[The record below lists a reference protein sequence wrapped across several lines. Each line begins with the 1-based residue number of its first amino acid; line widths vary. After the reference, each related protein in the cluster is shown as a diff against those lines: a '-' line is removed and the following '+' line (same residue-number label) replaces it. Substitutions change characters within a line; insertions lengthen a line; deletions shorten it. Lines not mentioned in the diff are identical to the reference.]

1 MGPQCGVPFCLV
13 FKVWCGQQLTHHPK
27 NVLEIQ
33 STVPGQDL
41 LRTLGWVGGG
51 GSVCFNEPSGDPD
64 ANHCGV
70 VPAGVTAACMAR
82 TPSQSSALA
91 FALPSLASA
100 TRPLLRQASGR
111 RSETQKLPRPPLRPW
126 ARPAPASG
134 RAAAASGR
142 PVSGPPVPSGG
153 RSRAAAQPRR
163 GRAGARGPRLP
174 ALASSAS
181 PAPGESSPSWWGTD
195 CRGACTATA

>member
-41 LRTLGWVGGG
+41 LRTPGWVGGG

-70 VPAGVTAACMAR
+70 VPAGATAACMAR
-82 TPSQSSALA
+82 TPQSSALA
-91 FALPSLASA
+91 FALPSLARA

-111 RSETQKLPRPPLRPW
+111 RSETQQLPRPPLRPW

-142 PVSGPPVPSGG
+142 PVSAHPCPAAGGAEPPLSLAEGGSGLVGPDY
-153 RSRAAAQPRR
+153 
-163 GRAGARGPRLP
+163 LH
-174 ALASSAS
+174 
-181 PAPGESSPSWWGTD
+181 
-195 CRGACTATA
+195 